1 MLKNKVK
8 LLVLLTCIVM
18 LISTLTFATNDIVP
32 GDNARTTEGDV
43 QETAEENTTQTTEGE
58 NNQGDA
64 NQNTPEPT
72 PEIYNGDL
80 YLFDNNVVMDKLVDG
95 NVFILGKN
103 VEITGR
109 VNGSLFVFGDKVT
122 FGENSYIL
130 QSIFVF
136 ANDLTLNGAAN
147 DLYAAGNIINMNY
160 NSFMIR
166 DLKVA
171 ANTFNFKGGVGRDA
185 FVEADNFNFETT
197 SGSSAIVYGN
207 LDYSSNKELELS
219 KELVQGEIRYSNSQ
233 DFGNSANI
241 GSVILNKIID
251 LLETILFTVVVFL
264 LIAWL
269 APKFIENS
277 KNYIGKPALI
287 SFGIGLLAFIVA
299 IFVSFALL
307 FSYIGISLAF
317 AIFTVFMLMMS
328 ISFAI
333 TTTCITFKAKE
344 KFNFSKKYLTIIA
357 LVVVTL
363 ILWILQQIP
372 YISILVNI
380 LIYLFGFGTLLVYIF
395 KTTKK
400 DKVVESKN

>member
-8 LLVLLTCIVM
+8 LLVLLTCLIM
-18 LISTLTFATNDIVP
+18 LISTLSFATNDIVP

-43 QETAEENTTQTTEGE
+43 QATSEETPSVTEGE
-58 NNQGDA
+58 NNQD
-64 NQNTPEPT
+64 TPQPT

-80 YLFDNNVVMDKLVDG
+80 YLFDNNVVMDKYVDG
-95 NVFILGKN
+95 NVFIFGRN
-103 VEITGR
+103 IEITGR

-122 FGENSYIL
+122 FGENSYIV
-130 QSIFVF
+130 QSIYAC
-136 ANDLTLNGAAN
+136 ANELNLNGAAN

-166 DLKVA
+166 DLKVS
-171 ANTFNFKGGVGRDA
+171 ANTFNFKGGAGRDA
-185 FVEADNFNFETT
+185 FVEADNFNFETA

-207 LDYSSNKELELS
+207 LNYSSNKELELS
-219 KELVQGEIRYSNSQ
+219 KELVQGEIHYSNLQS
-233 DFGNSANI
+233 FGDSKSV
-241 GSVILNKIID
+241 GSIILDKVMD

-269 APKFIENS
+269 APKFIEDS
-277 KNYIGKPALI
+277 KNYIGKPALM

-317 AIFTVFMLMMS
+317 AIFAVFMLMMS
-328 ISFAI
+328 ISFAV

-344 KFNFSKKYLTIIA
+344 KFNFSKKYLTIVA
-357 LVVVTL
+357 LIVVTL
-363 ILWILQQIP
+363 ILWVLEQIP
-372 YISILVNI
+372 YVGTIVAIIVNLV
-380 LIYLFGFGTLLVYIF
+380 GFGTLLSYVF
-395 KTTKK
+395 KRTKK
-400 DKVVESKN
+400 EKTVEAK

>member
-8 LLVLLTCIVM
+8 LLVLLTCLIM
-18 LISTLTFATNDIVP
+18 LISTLSFATNDIVP

-43 QETAEENTTQTTEGE
+43 QATSEETPSVTEGE
-58 NNQGDA
+58 NNQD
-64 NQNTPEPT
+64 TPQPT

-80 YLFDNNVVMDKLVDG
+80 YLFDNNVVMDKYVDG
-95 NVFILGKN
+95 NVFIFGRN
-103 VEITGR
+103 IEITGR

-122 FGENSYIL
+122 FGENSYIV
-130 QSIFVF
+130 QSIYAC
-136 ANDLTLNGAAN
+136 ANELNLNGAAN

-166 DLKVA
+166 DLRVG
-171 ANTFNFKGGVGRDA
+171 ANTFNFKGGAGRDA
-185 FVEADNFNFETT
+185 FVEADNFNFETA

-207 LDYSSNKELELS
+207 LNYSSNKELELS
-219 KELVQGEIRYSNSQ
+219 KELVQGEIHYTNLQS
-233 DFGNSANI
+233 FGDSKSV
-241 GSVILNKIID
+241 GSIILDKVMD

-264 LIAWL
+264 LIAWI
-269 APKFIENS
+269 APKFIEDS
-277 KNYIGKPALI
+277 KNYIGKPALM

-317 AIFTVFMLMMS
+317 AIFAVFMLMMS
-328 ISFAI
+328 ISFAV

-357 LVVVTL
+357 LIVVTL
-363 ILWILQQIP
+363 ILWVLEQIP
-372 YISILVNI
+372 YVGTIVAIIVNLV
-380 LIYLFGFGTLLVYIF
+380 GFGTLLSYVF
-395 KTTKK
+395 KRTKK
-400 DKVVESKN
+400 EKTVEAK

>member
-8 LLVLLTCIVM
+8 LLVLLTCLIM
-18 LISTLTFATNDIVP
+18 LISTLSFATNDIVP

-43 QETAEENTTQTTEGE
+43 QATSEETPSVTEGE
-58 NNQGDA
+58 NNQD
-64 NQNTPEPT
+64 TPQPT

-80 YLFDNNVVMDKLVDG
+80 YLFDNNVVMDKYVDG
-95 NVFILGKN
+95 NVFIFGRN
-103 VEITGR
+103 IEITGR

-122 FGENSYIL
+122 FGENSYIV
-130 QSIFVF
+130 QSIYAC
-136 ANDLTLNGAAN
+136 ANELNLNGVAN

-166 DLKVA
+166 DLKVS
-171 ANTFNFKGGVGRDA
+171 ANTFNFKGGAGRDA
-185 FVEADNFNFETT
+185 FVEADNFNFETA

-207 LDYSSNKELELS
+207 LNYSSNKELELS
-219 KELVQGEIRYSNSQ
+219 KELVQGEIHYSNLQS
-233 DFGNSANI
+233 FGDSKSV
-241 GSVILNKIID
+241 GSIILDKVMD

-269 APKFIENS
+269 APKFIEDS
-277 KNYIGKPALI
+277 KNYIGKPALM

-317 AIFTVFMLMMS
+317 AIFAVFMLMMS
-328 ISFAI
+328 ISFAV

-344 KFNFSKKYLTIIA
+344 KFNFSKKYLTIVA
-357 LVVVTL
+357 LIVVTL
-363 ILWILQQIP
+363 ILWVLEQIP
-372 YISILVNI
+372 YVGTIVAIIVNLV
-380 LIYLFGFGTLLVYIF
+380 GFGTLLSYVF
-395 KTTKK
+395 KRTKK
-400 DKVVESKN
+400 EKTVEAK

>member
-8 LLVLLTCIVM
+8 LLVLLTCIIM
-18 LISTLTFATNDIVP
+18 LISTLSFATNDIVP

-43 QETAEENTTQTTEGE
+43 QTTSEETAPVTEGE
-58 NNQGDA
+58 NNQGTA
-64 NQNTPEPT
+64 QPT

-80 YLFDNNVVMDKLVDG
+80 YLFDNNVVMDKYVDG
-95 NVFILGKN
+95 NVFIFGRN

-122 FGENSYIL
+122 FSENSYIV
-130 QSIFVF
+130 QSIYAC
-136 ANDLTLNGAAN
+136 ANELNLNGAAN

-166 DLKVA
+166 DLRVG
-171 ANTFNFKGGVGRDA
+171 ANTFNFKGGAGRDA

-197 SGSSAIVYGN
+197 SGSSAIVYGDLN
-207 LDYSSNKELELS
+207 YSSNKELELS
-219 KELVQGEIRYSNSQ
+219 KELVQGEIHYSNLQS
-233 DFGNSANI
+233 FGDSKSV
-241 GSVILNKIID
+241 GSIILDKVMD

-269 APKFIENS
+269 APKFIEDS
-277 KNYIGKPALI
+277 KNYIGKPALM

-317 AIFTVFMLMMS
+317 AIFALFMLMMS
-328 ISFAI
+328 ISFAV

-344 KFNFSKKYLTIIA
+344 KFNFSKKYLTIVA

-363 ILWILQQIP
+363 ILWVLEQIP
-372 YISILVNI
+372 YVGTIVSIIVNLV
-380 LIYLFGFGTLLVYIF
+380 GFGTLLSYIF
-395 KTTKK
+395 KITKK
-400 DKVVESKN
+400 DKVVESK

>member
-8 LLVLLTCIVM
+8 LLVLLTCIIM
-18 LISTLTFATNDIVP
+18 LISTLSFATNDIVP

-43 QETAEENTTQTTEGE
+43 QTTSEETAPVTEGE
-58 NNQGDA
+58 NNQGTA
-64 NQNTPEPT
+64 QPT

-80 YLFDNNVVMDKLVDG
+80 YLFDNNVVMDKYVDG
-95 NVFILGKN
+95 NVFIFGRN

-122 FGENSYIL
+122 FSENSYIV
-130 QSIFVF
+130 QSIYAC
-136 ANDLTLNGAAN
+136 ANELNLNGAAN

-166 DLKVA
+166 DLRVG
-171 ANTFNFKGGVGRDA
+171 ANTFNFKGGAGRDA

-197 SGSSAIVYGN
+197 SGSSAIVYGDLN
-207 LDYSSNKELELS
+207 YSSNKELELS
-219 KELVQGEIRYSNSQ
+219 KELVQGEIHYSNLQS
-233 DFGNSANI
+233 FGDSKSV
-241 GSVILNKIID
+241 GSIILDKVMDI
-251 LLETILFTVVVFL
+251 LETVLFTVVVFL

-269 APKFIENS
+269 APKFIEDS
-277 KNYIGKPALI
+277 KNYIGKPALM

-317 AIFTVFMLMMS
+317 AIFALFMLMMS
-328 ISFAI
+328 ISFAV

-344 KFNFSKKYLTIIA
+344 KFNFSKKYLTIVA

-363 ILWILQQIP
+363 ILWVLEQIP
-372 YISILVNI
+372 YVGTIVSIIVNLV
-380 LIYLFGFGTLLVYIF
+380 GFGTLLSYIF
-395 KTTKK
+395 KITKK
-400 DKVVESKN
+400 DKVVESK

>member
-8 LLVLLTCIVM
+8 LLVLLTCIIM
-18 LISTLTFATNDIVP
+18 IISTLSFATNP
-32 GDNARTTEGDV
+32 GDNARTAEGDV
-43 QETAEENTTQTTEGE
+43 QTTSEENPTPSTEGDT
-58 NNQGDA
+58 NNQGDTP
-64 NQNTPEPT
+64 QNTSEPT
-72 PEIYNGDL
+72 PEIYSGDL
-80 YLFDNNVVMDKLVDG
+80 YLFDNNVVMDKFVDG
-95 NVFILGKN
+95 NVFIFGKN
-103 VEITGR
+103 IEITGR

-122 FGENSYIL
+122 FGENSYII
-130 QSIFVF
+130 QSIFAC
-136 ANDLTLNGAAN
+136 ANELTLNGAAN

-160 NSFMIR
+160 NSFMLR
-166 DLKVA
+166 DLRVC
-171 ANTFNFKGGVGRDA
+171 ANTFNFKGGAGRDA

-219 KELVQGEIRYSNSQ
+219 KELVQGEIHYSNSQ
-233 DFGNSANI
+233 GFGNSENV
-241 GSVILNKIID
+241 GNVILNKIID

-269 APKFIENS
+269 APKFVETS
-277 KNYIGKPALI
+277 KEYIGKPALI
-287 SFGIGLLAFIVA
+287 SLGIGLLASIVA
-299 IFVSFALL
+299 IFASFALL

-317 AIFTVFMLMMS
+317 AIFAVFMIMMS

-333 TTTCITFKAKE
+333 TATCITFKAKE
-344 KFNFSKKYLTIIA
+344 KFNFSKKYLTIVA

-363 ILWILQQIP
+363 ILWLLQQIP
-372 YISILVNI
+372 YVSIIVNI

-400 DKVVESKN
+400 DKNVEVKN

>member
-8 LLVLLTCIVM
+8 LLVLLTCIIM
-18 LISTLTFATNDIVP
+18 LISTLSFATNP
-32 GDNARTTEGDV
+32 SDNARTTEGDA
-43 QETAEENTTQTTEGE
+43 QTTSEGNPTPTTEGDT
-58 NNQGDA
+58 NNQGNA
-64 NQNTPEPT
+64 TQNTPQPT

-80 YLFDNNVVMDKLVDG
+80 YLFDNNVVMDKYVDG
-95 NVFILGKN
+95 NVFIFGRN

-122 FGENSYIL
+122 FSENSYIV
-130 QSIFVF
+130 QSIYAC
-136 ANDLTLNGAAN
+136 ANELNLNGAAN
-147 DLYAAGNIINMNY
+147 DLYAAGNVVNMNY

-166 DLKVA
+166 DLRVG
-171 ANTFNFKGGVGRDA
+171 ANTFNFKGGAGRDA

-207 LDYSSNKELELS
+207 LNYSSNKELELS
-219 KELVQGEIRYSNSQ
+219 KELVQGEIHYSNLQS
-233 DFGNSANI
+233 FGDSKSV
-241 GSVILNKIID
+241 GSIILDKVID
-251 LLETILFTVVVFL
+251 LLETILFTIVVFL

-269 APKFIENS
+269 APKFIEDS
-277 KNYIGKPALI
+277 KNYIGKPAFM

-317 AIFTVFMLMMS
+317 AIFAIFMLMMA
-328 ISFAI
+328 ISFTI

-344 KFNFSKKYLTIIA
+344 KFNFSKKYLTIVA

-363 ILWILQQIP
+363 IIWVLEQIP
-372 YISILVNI
+372 YIGIIASIIVNLV
-380 LIYLFGFGTLLVYIF
+380 GFGTLLSYIF
-395 KTTKK
+395 KTTRK
-400 DKVVESKN
+400 EKNV

>member
-8 LLVLLTCIVM
+8 LLVLLTCIIM
-18 LISTLTFATNDIVP
+18 LISTLSLATNDIVP
-32 GDNARTTEGDV
+32 GDNARTTEGDI
-43 QETAEENTTQTTEGE
+43 QTTSEENPPVTEDETTQ
-58 NNQGDA
+58 
-64 NQNTPEPT
+64 PT

-80 YLFDNNVVMDKLVDG
+80 YLFDNNIVMDKYVDG
-95 NVFILGKN
+95 NVFIFGRN

-122 FGENSYIL
+122 FSENSYIV
-130 QSIFVF
+130 QSIYAC
-136 ANDLTLNGAAN
+136 ANELNLNGAAN

-166 DLKVA
+166 DLRVG
-171 ANTFNFKGGVGRDA
+171 ANTFNFKGGTGRDA

-207 LDYSSNKELELS
+207 LNYSSNKELELS
-219 KELVQGEIRYSNSQ
+219 KELVQGEIHYSNLH
-233 DFGNSANI
+233 NSV
-241 GSVILNKIID
+241 GSVILDKVID

-269 APKFIENS
+269 APKFIKDS
-277 KNYIGKPALI
+277 KNYIGKQSLI

-307 FSYIGISLAF
+307 FSYIGFSLAF
-317 AIFTVFMLMMS
+317 AVFALFMLMMA
-328 ISFAI
+328 ISFTI

-357 LVVVTL
+357 LVTVTL
-363 ILWILQQIP
+363 ILWVLEQIP
-372 YISILVNI
+372 YVGTIAVIIVNLV
-380 LIYLFGFGTLLVYIF
+380 GFGTLLSYIF
-395 KTTKK
+395 KITKK
-400 DKVVESKN
+400 DKVVESK

>member
-8 LLVLLTCIVM
+8 LLVLLTCIIM
-18 LISTLTFATNDIVP
+18 LISTLSFATNDIVP
-32 GDNARTTEGDV
+32 GDNARTTEGEV
-43 QETAEENTTQTTEGE
+43 QTPTEETAPVTEGE
-58 NNQGDA
+58 NNQGTS
-64 NQNTPEPT
+64 QPT

-80 YLFDNNVVMDKLVDG
+80 YLFDNNVVMDKYVDG
-95 NVFILGKN
+95 NVFIFGRN

-122 FGENSYIL
+122 FSENSYIV
-130 QSIFVF
+130 QSIYAC
-136 ANDLTLNGAAN
+136 ANELNLNGAAN

-166 DLKVA
+166 DLRVG
-171 ANTFNFKGGVGRDA
+171 ANTFNFKGGAGRDA

-207 LDYSSNKELELS
+207 LNYSSNKELELS
-219 KELVQGEIRYSNSQ
+219 KELVQGEIHYSNLQ
-233 DFGNSANI
+233 NFGDSKSV
-241 GSVILNKIID
+241 GSIILDKVMDI
-251 LLETILFTVVVFL
+251 LETVLFTVVVFL

-269 APKFIENS
+269 APKFIEDS
-277 KNYIGKPALI
+277 KNYIGKPALM

-317 AIFTVFMLMMS
+317 AIFAVFMLMLS

-344 KFNFSKKYLTIIA
+344 KFNFSKKYLTIVT

-363 ILWILQQIP
+363 ILWVLEQIP
-372 YISILVNI
+372 YVGTIVTIIVSLV
-380 LIYLFGFGTLLVYIF
+380 GFGTLLSYIF

-400 DKVVESKN
+400 EKAVEAK

>member
-8 LLVLLTCIVM
+8 LLVLLTCIIM
-18 LISTLTFATNDIVP
+18 LISTLSFATNDIVP

-43 QETAEENTTQTTEGE
+43 QTTSEETAPVTESE
-58 NNQGDA
+58 NNQGTS
-64 NQNTPEPT
+64 QPT

-80 YLFDNNVVMDKLVDG
+80 YLFDNNVVMDKYVDG
-95 NVFILGKN
+95 NVFIFGRN

-122 FGENSYIL
+122 FSENSYIV
-130 QSIFVF
+130 QSIYAC
-136 ANDLTLNGAAN
+136 ANELNLNGAAN
-147 DLYAAGNIINMNY
+147 DLYAAGNVVNMNY

-166 DLKVA
+166 DLKVF
-171 ANTFNFKGGVGRDA
+171 ANTFNFKGGAGRDA

-207 LDYSSNKELELS
+207 LNYSSNKELELS
-219 KELVQGEIRYSNSQ
+219 KELVQGEIHYSNLQS
-233 DFGNSANI
+233 FGDSNSV
-241 GSVILNKIID
+241 GSIILNKVID
-251 LLETILFTVVVFL
+251 LLETILFTIVVFL

-277 KNYIGKPALI
+277 KNYIGKPTLI
-287 SFGIGLLAFIVA
+287 SFGIGLLAFFVA

-317 AIFTVFMLMMS
+317 AIFAIFMLMIT
-328 ISFAI
+328 ISFTI
-333 TTTCITFKAKE
+333 TTICITFKLKE

-357 LVVVTL
+357 LIVVTL

-372 YISILVNI
+372 YVSAIVNI
-380 LIYLFGFGTLLVYIF
+380 IVYLFGFGTLLSYIF
-395 KTTKK
+395 KTTRKEK
-400 DKVVESKN
+400 NVEI